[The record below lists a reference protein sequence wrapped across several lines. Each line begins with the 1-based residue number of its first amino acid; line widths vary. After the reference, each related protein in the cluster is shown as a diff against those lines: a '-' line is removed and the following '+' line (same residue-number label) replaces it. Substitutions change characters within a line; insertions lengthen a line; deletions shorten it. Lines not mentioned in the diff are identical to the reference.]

1 MVYYKRKKETMTID
15 EIIKTNTLQEW
26 LNKFNW
32 QGGTIHQVK
41 QEVKRRLYL
50 KGIRENNQGLLEV
63 IKLGY

>member
-41 QEVKRRLYL
+41 QEVKRRQEK
-50 KGIRENNQGLLEV
+50 KGKPD
-63 IKLGY
+63 IKPEAK

>member
-1 MVYYKRKKETMTID
+1 MTID

-41 QEVKRRLYL
+41 QEVKKRLYL